1 MSTQGRLPSLKASP
15 VEHRMANARG
25 ESAPHEHPPRVPPA
39 RRVFVH
45 EPISGWCV
53 NAAPAHVDLAA
64 KAPQAGSRRV
74 LSPAVHDDLRT
85 NRSPHLPKPH
95 QDGLVAQCGRAS
107 PWESVPA
114 LPTAH
119 QRLVHSDCSSQVC
132 GRQPGVLADHAGLS
146 RYRQLANSAEPL
158 KILYFVTHVA
168 SIQAEP
174 RQRNSNLGA
183 ESPGS
188 TYGPEVVMA

>member
-1 MSTQGRLPSLKASP
+1 MSTQGRLPSPKPALS
-15 VEHRMANARG
+15 
-25 ESAPHEHPPRVPPA
+25 PPA

-45 EPISGWCV
+45 E
-53 NAAPAHVDLAA
+53 
-64 KAPQAGSRRV
+64 
-74 LSPAVHDDLRT
+74 
-85 NRSPHLPKPH
+85 
-95 QDGLVAQCGRAS
+95 
-107 PWESVPA
+107 
-114 LPTAH
+114 
-119 QRLVHSDCSSQVC
+119 
-132 GRQPGVLADHAGLS
+132 
-146 RYRQLANSAEPL
+146 ANSAEPL